1 MKIFIINFL
10 GIDYE
15 EIVGNMKIIDHCK
28 IRLETSILFAAIFLS
43 VMSIGYTDSSLGIL
57 YRERQLVICVILMVL
72 LIIVR
77 TFKTIELINK
87 FVVTREVVT
96 AGKINGLHII
106 DLDKVS
112 LLKDVGNKKTYW
124 SYLDNNIL
132 IRDGKYKNNKNTG
145 GI

>member
-57 YRERQLVICVILMVL
+57 YRERQLAICVILMVL

-77 TFKTIELINK
+77 TFKTIGLINK
-87 FVVTREVVT
+87 LVATREVIT
-96 AGKINGLHII
+96 AGKINGLYVI

-112 LLKDVGNKKTYW
+112 LLKDVGSKKVYW
-124 SYLDNNIL
+124 SYLNNNIL
-132 IRDGKYKNNKNTG
+132 IRDEK
-145 GI
+145 

>member
-87 FVVTREVVT
+87 LVATREVIT
-96 AGKINGLHII
+96 AGKINGLYVI

-112 LLKDVGNKKTYW
+112 LLKDVGSKKTYW
-124 SYLDNNIL
+124 SYLNNNIL
-132 IRDGKYKNNKNTG
+132 IRDGK
-145 GI
+145 

>member
-57 YRERQLVICVILMVL
+57 YRERQLAICVILMVL

-77 TFKTIELINK
+77 TFKTIVLINK
-87 FVVTREVVT
+87 LVATREVIT
-96 AGKINGLHII
+96 AGKINGLYVV

-112 LLKDVGNKKTYW
+112 LLKDVGSKKVYW
-124 SYLDNNIL
+124 TYLDNIIL
-132 IRDGKYKNNKNTG
+132 IRDGK
-145 GI
+145 

>member
-43 VMSIGYTDSSLGIL
+43 AMSLRYTDSSLGIL
-57 YRERQLVICVILMVL
+57 YRERQLAICVILTIL

-87 FVVTREVVT
+87 LVATREVIT
-96 AGKINGLHII
+96 AGKINGLHVI

-132 IRDGKYKNNKNTG
+132 IRDEK
-145 GI
+145 

>member
-10 GIDYE
+10 GFDYE
-15 EIVGNMKIIDHCK
+15 EISGNIKIVDYCK
-28 IRLETSILFAAIFLS
+28 IQLETSLLFVAIFLS
-43 VMSIGYTDSSLGIL
+43 VMSIGYTDSALGML
-57 YRERQLVICVILMVL
+57 YRERQLAICVILMVL

-77 TFKTIELINK
+77 TFKTIGLINK
-87 FVVTREVVT
+87 LVATREVIT
-96 AGKINGLHII
+96 AGKINGLHVI

-124 SYLDNNIL
+124 LYLNNNIL

>member
-57 YRERQLVICVILMVL
+57 YRERQLVVSVILMVL
-72 LIIVR
+72 AIIIR
-77 TFKTIELINK
+77 TFKTIDLINK
-87 FVVTREVVT
+87 LVATREVIT
-96 AGKINGLHII
+96 AGKINELQVI
-106 DLDKVS
+106 DLDKVC
-112 LLKDVGNKKTYW
+112 LLKDVENKKIYW
-124 SYLDNNIL
+124 KYLGNI
-132 IRDGKYKNNKNTG
+132 I
-145 GI
+145 